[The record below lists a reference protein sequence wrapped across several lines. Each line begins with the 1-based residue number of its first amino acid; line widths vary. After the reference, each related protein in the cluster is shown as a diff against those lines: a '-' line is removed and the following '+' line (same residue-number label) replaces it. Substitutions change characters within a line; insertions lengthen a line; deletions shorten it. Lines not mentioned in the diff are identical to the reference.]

1 MEMTTI
7 LIPIP
12 KRCWEAGEHC
22 QPLLWFF
29 VSRRTICQSAT
40 TSVTE
45 GRCSSGHPVSSICR
59 LKDFASGKSCSF
71 WPQSLSQALGVA
83 WNSMWRSD
91 VVLDLQR
98 QTEVLIVTDPAEF
111 TYCEMSLF
119 VSSVSFSA
127 LTFIQWDA
135 KSFSKTTIGG
145 VLPPFEEVY

>member
-7 LIPIP
+7 PIP
-12 KRCWEAGEHC
+12 KRYWEAGEHC
-22 QPLLWFF
+22 QPLLWFLL
-29 VSRRTICQSAT
+29 SHRTICQQCHPLLQSLRGD
-40 TSVTE
+40 VL
-45 GRCSSGHPVSSICR
+45 SGPPVSSICR
-59 LKDFASGKSCSF
+59 FKDFASGKSCSF

-83 WNSMWRSD
+83 WNTMWRRD
-91 VVLDLQR
+91 VVLELER
-98 QTEVLIVTDPAEF
+98 QTEVLTVTDPAEF

-119 VSSVSFSA
+119 VSSVSFAA